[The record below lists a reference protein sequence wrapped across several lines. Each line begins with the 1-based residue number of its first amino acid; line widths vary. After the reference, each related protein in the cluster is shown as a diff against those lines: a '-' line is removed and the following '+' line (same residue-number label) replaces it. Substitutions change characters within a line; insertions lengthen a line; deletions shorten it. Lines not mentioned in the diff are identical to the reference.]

1 MKGISVTTI
10 DLFTRA
16 LQFRP
21 DGSVGT
27 GPRRMADDSGGWQ
40 LAAFHV
46 ETDADVHA
54 DHWEIHP
61 SSAEAVCCLSGGFC
75 LYLRPERPGDPE
87 TMIPLS
93 AGTAFVVPRNRWH
106 RIELDQPSDIVSIGL
121 RAETRQEQ
129 VTP

>member
-1 MKGISVTTI
+1 MTPI
-10 DLFTRA
+10 DLFSRA

-21 DGSVGT
+21 DGNVGV

-54 DHWEIHP
+54 DHWEMHP
-61 SSAEAVCCLSGGFC
+61 SSEEAVCCLSGGFR
-75 LYLRPERPGDPE
+75 LYLRPEHPGDPE
-87 TMIPLS
+87 TVVPLR
-93 AGTAFVVPRNRWH
+93 AGAVFVVPRNRWH
-106 RIELDQPSDIVSIGL
+106 RIELDEPSRIMSIGL
-121 RAETRQEQ
+121 RGGTRQER

>member
-1 MKGISVTTI
+1 MNSI
-10 DLFTRA
+10 DLFSRA

-21 DGSVGT
+21 DGNVET

-61 SSAEAVCCLSGGFC
+61 SSEEAVCCLSGGFR
-75 LYLRPERPGDPE
+75 LYLRPERAGDPE
-87 TMIPLS
+87 TVVALRAGS
-93 AGTAFVVPRNRWH
+93 AYVVPRNRWH
-106 RIELDQPSDIVSIGL
+106 RLELDEPSDIVSIGL
-121 RAETRQEQ
+121 RAETRQEP